1 MPVRRNDVRHK
12 RNVGDS
18 ENCGRSLRDRL
29 FLPARQDR
37 CPQTQYGYGS
47 DDQEGRHEDGRR
59 KQLHQQIVYNR
70 YDLVKALAITS
81 ISDTV
86 TFCKEEDSVQSKFS
100 LSFPIGNKGSKVIC
114 TLYPCN
120 VV

>member
-1 MPVRRNDVRHK
+1 MIALITK
-12 RNVGDS
+12 SFKNVGA
-18 ENCGRSLRDRL
+18 L
-29 FLPARQDR
+29 FFRHPSWRVR
-37 CPQTQYGYGS
+37 IPMYGS
-47 DDQEGRHEDGRR
+47 DDQEGRHEDRRR
-59 KQLHQQIVYNR
+59 KQLHQQIVYNC

-86 TFCKEEDSVQSKFS
+86 TFCKEDDSVQSKFS
-100 LSFPIGNKGSKVIC
+100 LSFQIGNKGSKVIC

>member
-1 MPVRRNDVRHK
+1 VTVSFSQQDK
-12 RNVGDS
+12 
-18 ENCGRSLRDRL
+18 
-29 FLPARQDR
+29 DR
-37 CPQTQYGYGS
+37 CPQIQY
-47 DDQEGRHEDGRR
+47 RVRFRR
-59 KQLHQQIVYNR
+59 SRRSPWRREEETVASANLFTIATS
-70 YDLVKALAITS
+70 LVKALAITS

-86 TFCKEEDSVQSKFS
+86 TFCKEDDSVQSKFS